1 MGLHGLRLGPE
12 QEDGSR
18 EILASASDE
27 KPVVRLSAPRGVAV
41 EMNASVEVE
50 GDDPLA
56 AIKQDRPL
64 HFVEGAADIT
74 PQNPQMAQTTVGK
87 RDRFDPRIG
96 GGSVREPRE
105 GERSLEFL
113 TWNRRQWVEGSNI
126 SHAEEQFID
135 AFDLRVKK
143 AMVKSI
149 TIHVNYS
156 PCRICAPELVKFAQR
171 AREARKDVKL
181 SLTWDRPYQHPRFG
195 TTQENIAALHGLWD
209 DVPGGAEAAKAQ
221 EQLKASLLTLP
232 KVRKRVKTP

>member
-1 MGLHGLRLGPE
+1 
-12 QEDGSR
+12 
-18 EILASASDE
+18 
-27 KPVVRLSAPRGVAV
+27 
-41 EMNASVEVE
+41 MNASVEVE

-171 AREARKDVKL
+171 AREARNDVKL